1 MFRNIRKF
9 VTLYL
14 SLNPYDRVKTCVVP
28 TCIFLFVFFISLS
41 SQHGNSQKQ
50 VIGVPG
56 SYEQKGCIL
65 KVVGKESIDNKG
77 NISTVRF
84 VDRELDSKCLLTV
97 IGRRQGSVRYLNFD
111 RNHRPRLSGG
121 TNVIVY
127 FVRSRGGWRAWS
139 ITTLENEVLVW
150 PEQVDGYF
158 EFRVL
163 EEQAMGV
170 LLLCFSFVGFLLMF
184 FPWYRHLRGVPFRQW
199 GDVVIEKPDEPSSG
213 ED

>member
-14 SLNPYDRVKTCVVP
+14 SLNPYDRVKTCVIP

-41 SQHGNSQKQ
+41 SQHGNAQKQ

-97 IGRRQGSVRYLNFD
+97 IGRRQVSVSYLNFD
-111 RNHRPRLSGG
+111 LNHRPRLSGG

-213 ED
+213 EA

>member
-14 SLNPYDRVKTCVVP
+14 SLNPYDRVKTCVIP

-41 SQHGNSQKQ
+41 SQHGNAQKQ

-97 IGRRQGSVRYLNFD
+97 IGRRQVSVSYLNFD
-111 RNHRPRLSGG
+111 LNHRPRLSGG

-163 EEQAMGV
+163 KEQAIGV

>member
-14 SLNPYDRVKTCVVP
+14 SLNPYDRVKTCVIP

-41 SQHGNSQKQ
+41 SQHGNAQKQ

-97 IGRRQGSVRYLNFD
+97 IGRRQVSVSYLNFD
-111 RNHRPRLSGG
+111 LNHRPRLSGG

-139 ITTLENEVLVW
+139 INTLENEVMVW

-213 ED
+213 EA

>member
-28 TCIFLFVFFISLS
+28 TFLCLFVFFISLS

-97 IGRRQGSVRYLNFD
+97 IGRRQVSVRYLNFD
-111 RNHRPRLSGG
+111 RNHRARLSGG

-170 LLLCFSFVGFLLMF
+170 LLLCFL
-184 FPWYRHLRGVPFRQW
+184 
-199 GDVVIEKPDEPSSG
+199 SSG
-213 ED
+213 FY

>member
-1 MFRNIRKF
+1 VFRNIRKF

-97 IGRRQGSVRYLNFD
+97 IGRRQVSVSYLNFD
-111 RNHRPRLSGG
+111 LNHRPRLSGG

-163 EEQAMGV
+163 KDQAMGV
-170 LLLCFSFVGFLLMF
+170 LFLFFSIVGLLLIF
-184 FPWYRHLRGVPFRQW
+184 FPWYRHLRGVPFRKW
-199 GDVVIEKPDEPSSG
+199 GDVVIEKDGESPS
-213 ED
+213 EET

>member
-1 MFRNIRKF
+1 VFRNIRKF

-14 SLNPYDRVKTCVVP
+14 SLNPYDRVKTCVIP

-41 SQHGNSQKQ
+41 SQHGNAQKQ

-97 IGRRQGSVRYLNFD
+97 IGRRQVSVSYLNFD
-111 RNHRPRLSGG
+111 LNHRPRLSGG

-139 ITTLENEVLVW
+139 INTLENEVMVW

-213 ED
+213 EA

>member
-14 SLNPYDRVKTCVVP
+14 SLKPYDRVKSCVIP
-28 TCIFLFVFFISLS
+28 TCFCLFILWICFS
-41 SQHGNSQKQ
+41 SQYGNSQKQ

-77 NISTVRF
+77 NISTVDF
-84 VDRELDSKCLLTV
+84 IDRELDSKCLLTV
-97 IGRRQGSVRYLNFD
+97 IGRRQVSVSYLNFD
-111 RNHRPRLSGG
+111 LNHRPRLSGG

-163 EEQAMGV
+163 KDQAMGV
-170 LLLCFSFVGFLLMF
+170 LFLFFSIVGLLLIF

-199 GDVVIEKPDEPSSG
+199 GDVVIEKGGESPS
-213 ED
+213 EET

>member
-14 SLNPYDRVKTCVVP
+14 SLNPYDRVKTCVIP

-41 SQHGNSQKQ
+41 SQHGNAQKQ

-77 NISTVRF
+77 NISTVDF
-84 VDRELDSKCLLTV
+84 IDRELDSKCLLTV
-97 IGRRQGSVRYLNFD
+97 IGRRQVSVSYLNFD
-111 RNHRPRLSGG
+111 LNHRPRLSGG

-139 ITTLENEVLVW
+139 INTLENEVMVW

-213 ED
+213 EA

>member
-14 SLNPYDRVKTCVVP
+14 SLKPYDRVKSCVVP
-28 TCIFLFVFFISLS
+28 TFLCLFVFFISLS
-41 SQHGNSQKQ
+41 SQYGNSQKQ

-97 IGRRQGSVRYLNFD
+97 IGRRQVSVSYLNFD
-111 RNHRPRLSGG
+111 LNHRPRLSGG

-163 EEQAMGV
+163 EDQAIGV

-184 FPWYRHLRGVPFRQW
+184 FPWYRHLRGVPFRKW

>member
-14 SLNPYDRVKTCVVP
+14 SLNPCDRVKTCVVP

-97 IGRRQGSVRYLNFD
+97 IGRRQVSVRYLNFD

>member
-14 SLNPYDRVKTCVVP
+14 SLNPYDRVKTCVIP

-41 SQHGNSQKQ
+41 SQHGNAQKQ

-65 KVVGKESIDNKG
+65 KVVGKESIDNK
-77 NISTVRF
+77 
-84 VDRELDSKCLLTV
+84 ELDSKCLLTV
-97 IGRRQGSVRYLNFD
+97 IGRRQVSVSYLNFD
-111 RNHRPRLSGG
+111 LNHRPRLSGG

-139 ITTLENEVLVW
+139 INTLENEVMVW

-213 ED
+213 EA

>member
-14 SLNPYDRVKTCVVP
+14 SLNPCDRVKTCVVP

-97 IGRRQGSVRYLNFD
+97 IGRRQVSVRYLNFD

-184 FPWYRHLRGVPFRQW
+184 FPWYRHLRCVPFRQW

>member
-14 SLNPYDRVKTCVVP
+14 SLNPYDRVKTCVIP

-41 SQHGNSQKQ
+41 SQYGNSQKQ

-97 IGRRQGSVRYLNFD
+97 IGRRQVSVRYLNFD
-111 RNHRPRLSGG
+111 RNHRARLSGG

-170 LLLCFSFVGFLLMF
+170 LLLCFSFVWFLLMF

-199 GDVVIEKPDEPSSG
+199 GDVVIEKGGESPS
-213 ED
+213 EET

>member
-97 IGRRQGSVRYLNFD
+97 IGRRQVSVRYLNFD
-111 RNHRPRLSGG
+111 LNHRPRLSGG

-163 EEQAMGV
+163 KEQAIGV
-170 LLLCFSFVGFLLMF
+170 GLLCFSFVGFLLMF

>member
-28 TCIFLFVFFISLS
+28 TFLCLFLFFISLS
-41 SQHGNSQKQ
+41 SQYGNSQKQ

-97 IGRRQGSVRYLNFD
+97 IGRRQVSVSYLNFD
-111 RNHRPRLSGG
+111 LNRRARLSGG

-139 ITTLENEVLVW
+139 VHTLENEVMVW

-163 EEQAMGV
+163 KDQAIRV
-170 LLLCFSFVGFLLMF
+170 LLLCFSLVGFLLMF

-199 GDVVIEKPDEPSSG
+199 GDVVTEKPDEPSSG
-213 ED
+213 EA